1 MVKNLIVKDNFYEE
15 INDETLLKFILIIPN
30 FLNNNYVRQR
40 FYKIIVS
47 KLLNTNTFSNNNIF
61 IN

>member
-1 MVKNLIVKDNFYEE
+1 MVKNFYEE

-30 FLNNNYVRQR
+30 FLNNYYVKQR

>member
-1 MVKNLIVKDNFYEE
+1 MVKNFYEE